1 MGGVL
6 AGLALSATLALG
18 ALFVL
23 NRTQFRNAKEA
34 VRKRLDFDRP
44 VDPQLIREC
53 LEVAL
58 QGPSGSNS
66 QGWHFV
72 VVTDEAKR
80 QRIGEL
86 YSQGFDIYRN
96 RQQSAHA
103 LAEAQSNTEDA
114 QQMERVVDSAEYLAA
129 NLHRAPVHV
138 IPCVTGRT
146 DALQGK
152 GAGLAHA
159 SQYGSVLPAFW
170 SFMLAARAR
179 GLGTAWT
186 TIHLMYE
193 EEIADLLGIPFAEV
207 TQCALTPVAHT
218 IGTEFKAARRHDL
231 DSVMHV
237 DTW

>member
-1 MGGVL
+1 MTL
-6 AGLALSATLALG
+6 DLSPDSLLTTT
-18 ALFVL
+18 
-23 NRTQFRNAKEA
+23 RA

-58 QGPSGSNS
+58 QAPSGSNS

-72 VVTDEAKR
+72 VVTDAAKR

-86 YSQGFDIYRN
+86 YSKGFDLYRN
-96 RQQSAHA
+96 MQQSAHA
-103 LAEAQSNTEDA
+103 LAEAQTEDA
-114 QQMERVVDSAEYLAA
+114 DARQMERVVDSAEYLAA
-129 NLHRAPVHV
+129 NLHRAPVMV
-138 IPCVTGRT
+138 IPCVEGRT

-152 GAGLAHA
+152 GAAIAHA

-186 TIHLMYE
+186 TIHLMFE
-193 EEIADLLGIPFAEV
+193 EEIAELLGIPFAEV
-207 TQCALTPVAHT
+207 TQAGLSPVAHT
-218 IGTEFKAARRHDL
+218 MGTDFKAARRKSL
-231 DSVMHV
+231 DGVMHV

>member
-1 MGGVL
+1 MTL
-6 AGLALSATLALG
+6 DLSPDSLLTTT
-18 ALFVL
+18 
-23 NRTQFRNAKEA
+23 RA

-58 QGPSGSNS
+58 QAPSGSNS

-72 VVTDEAKR
+72 VVTDAAKR

-86 YSQGFDIYRN
+86 YSKGFDLYRN
-96 RQQSAHA
+96 MQQSAHA
-103 LAEAQSNTEDA
+103 LAEAQTEDA
-114 QQMERVVDSAEYLAA
+114 DARQMERVVDSAEYLAA
-129 NLHRAPVHV
+129 NLHRAPVMV
-138 IPCVTGRT
+138 IPCVEGRT
-146 DALQGK
+146 DALQGR
-152 GAGLAHA
+152 AAVIAHA

-186 TIHLMYE
+186 TIHLMFE
-193 EEIADLLGIPFAEV
+193 EEIAELLGIPYADI
-207 TQCALTPVAHT
+207 TQAGLSPVAHT
-218 IGTEFKAARRHDL
+218 MGTDFKAARRKSL
-231 DSVMHV
+231 DGVMHV

>member
-1 MGGVL
+1 MSIL
-6 AGLALSATLALG
+6 DLSPDALLTTT
-18 ALFVL
+18 
-23 NRTQFRNAKEA
+23 RA

-58 QGPSGSNS
+58 QAPSGSNS
-66 QGWHFV
+66 QGWHFM
-72 VVTDEAKR
+72 VVTDAAKR
-80 QRIGEL
+80 QHIGDL
-86 YSQGFDIYRN
+86 YKKGFAIYRTMN
-96 RQQSAHA
+96 ESAHA
-103 LAEAQSNTEDA
+103 LAANETDADNAAQMD
-114 QQMERVVDSAEYLAA
+114 RVVDSAEYLAE
-129 NLHRAPVHV
+129 NLHRAPVLL

-146 DALQGK
+146 DSIQGK
-152 GAGLAHA
+152 SAAIAHA

-193 EEIADLLGIPFAEV
+193 EEIADLLGIPYAEI
-207 TQCALTPVAHT
+207 TQAGLSPVAHSV
-218 IGTEFKAARRHDL
+218 GTEFKQARRHTL
-231 DSVMHV
+231 EGVMHV

>member
-1 MGGVL
+1 MTTL
-6 AGLALSATLALG
+6 DLSPDALLTTT
-18 ALFVL
+18 
-23 NRTQFRNAKEA
+23 RA

-58 QGPSGSNS
+58 QAPSGSNS

-72 VVTDEAKR
+72 VVTDAAKR
-80 QRIGEL
+80 QRIGDL
-86 YSQGFDIYRN
+86 YKQGFGIYRN
-96 RQQSAHA
+96 MNESAHA
-103 LAEAQSNTEDA
+103 LAAEQTDA
-114 QQMERVVDSAEYLAA
+114 DDAAQMERVVDSAEYLAE
-129 NLHRAPVHV
+129 NIHRAPVLL

-146 DALQGK
+146 DSLRGK
-152 GAGLAHA
+152 GAAIAHA

-193 EEIADLLGIPFAEV
+193 EEIADLLGIPYAEV
-207 TQCALTPVAHT
+207 TQAGLSPVAHSV
-218 IGTEFKAARRHDL
+218 GTGFKQARRHNVDE
-231 DSVMHV
+231 VMHV

>member
-1 MGGVL
+1 MTL
-6 AGLALSATLALG
+6 DLSPDSLLTTT
-18 ALFVL
+18 
-23 NRTQFRNAKEA
+23 RA

-58 QGPSGSNS
+58 QAPSGSNS

-72 VVTDEAKR
+72 VVTDAAKR

-86 YSQGFDIYRN
+86 YSKGFDIYRN
-96 RQQSAHA
+96 MQQSAHA
-103 LAEAQSNTEDA
+103 LAEAQTEEADA
-114 QQMERVVDSAEYLAA
+114 RQMERVVDSAEYLAA
-129 NLHRAPVHV
+129 NLHRAPVMV
-138 IPCVTGRT
+138 IPCVEGRT
-146 DALQGK
+146 DALQGQ
-152 GAGLAHA
+152 GAAIAHA

-186 TIHLMYE
+186 TIHLMFE
-193 EEIADLLGIPFAEV
+193 EEIAELLGIPYAEV
-207 TQCALTPVAHT
+207 TQAGLSPVAHT
-218 IGTEFKAARRHDL
+218 LGTDFKAARRKSL
-231 DSVMHV
+231 EEVMHV

>member
-1 MGGVL
+1 MSVL
-6 AGLALSATLALG
+6 DLSPDALLTTT
-18 ALFVL
+18 
-23 NRTQFRNAKEA
+23 RA

-58 QGPSGSNS
+58 QAPSGSNS

-72 VVTDEAKR
+72 VVTDAAKR
-80 QRIGEL
+80 QRIGDL
-86 YSQGFDIYRN
+86 YKQGFAIYRN
-96 RQQSAHA
+96 MNESAHA
-103 LAEAQSNTEDA
+103 LAADQADA
-114 QQMERVVDSAEYLAA
+114 DDARQMERVVDSAEYLAE
-129 NLHRAPVHV
+129 NMHRAPVLL

-146 DALQGK
+146 DSLQGK
-152 GAGLAHA
+152 GAAIAHA

-193 EEIADLLGIPFAEV
+193 EEIAELLGIPYAEV
-207 TQCALTPVAHT
+207 TQAGLSPVAHSV
-218 IGTEFKAARRHDL
+218 GTEFKQARRNSL
-231 DSVMHV
+231 DGVMHV
-237 DTW
+237 DSW

>member
-1 MGGVL
+1 M
-6 AGLALSATLALG
+6 ALDLSPDSLLTTT
-18 ALFVL
+18 
-23 NRTQFRNAKEA
+23 RA

-44 VDPQLIREC
+44 VNPQLIREC

-58 QGPSGSNS
+58 QAPSGSNS

-72 VVTDEAKR
+72 VVTDDAKR

-86 YSQGFDIYRN
+86 YKQGFAIYRDMN
-96 RQQSAHA
+96 QSAHA
-103 LAEAQSNTEDA
+103 LAANQSDA
-114 QQMERVVDSAEYLAA
+114 DDARQMERVVDSAEYLAQ
-129 NLHRAPVHV
+129 NMHRAPVLL
-138 IPCVTGRT
+138 IPCVEGRT

-152 GAGLAHA
+152 AAVIAHA

-186 TIHLMYE
+186 TIHLMFE
-193 EEIADLLGIPFAEV
+193 EEIAELLGIPFAEV
-207 TQCALTPVAHT
+207 TQAGLSPVAHT
-218 IGTEFKAARRHDL
+218 MGTDFKAARRKSL
-231 DSVMHV
+231 DGVMHV